1 MSTESAST
9 KLSFSTKILLAIVCG
24 IVYFYAFKLNAYWFD
39 RLEFSY
45 GTNWVFIPSGLRLL
59 FVLVLIRTGAIG
71 IMMGSMAVNYSIGD
85 PDAHVFNVIT
95 SLISGGSPYIA
106 RHVAVT
112 WLKLDTELSNLNARA
127 FFKISILFAAVNG
140 IAHQLWFF
148 WDGQTQDFV
157 TSSLAMAVGDWLGTV
172 LVLAAV
178 SLAIK
183 TQRPKRTT
191 EL

>member
-9 KLSFSTKILLAIVCG
+9 KLSFSTKTLLAIVCG
-24 IVYFYAFKLNAYWFD
+24 IVYFYAFKLNAYCFD
-39 RLEFSY
+39 KLEFSY

-59 FVLVLIRTGAIG
+59 FVLILLRTGAMG
-71 IMMGSMAVNYSIGD
+71 IVMGSMAVNYNIGD
-85 PDAHVFNVIT
+85 PEAHVFNFIT
-95 SLISGGSPYIA
+95 SLISGASPFLA
-106 RHVAVT
+106 RHIAVT

-148 WDGQTQDFV
+148 WDGETQDFI
-157 TSSLAMAVGDWLGTV
+157 TSSVAMAIGDWFGTV

-178 SLAIK
+178 TLLIK
-183 TQRPKRTT
+183 AQRPKRAP